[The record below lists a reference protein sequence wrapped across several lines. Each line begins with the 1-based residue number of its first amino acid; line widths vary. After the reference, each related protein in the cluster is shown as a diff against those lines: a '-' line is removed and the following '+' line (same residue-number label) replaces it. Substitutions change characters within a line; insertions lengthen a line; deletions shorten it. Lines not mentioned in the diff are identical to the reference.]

1 MSEIHQIFHKDIWKH
16 KEKLSFLAQ
25 LQIPKGLQV
34 INSGT
39 KSKLKLPRILKG
51 FKPFWK
57 NLINSI
63 KFYLPNIDL
72 KIILHWHTYIRILE
86 VPLQVRI
93 DT

>member
-1 MSEIHQIFHKDIWKH
+1 MWKH
-16 KEKLSFLAQ
+16 KEQHSFLAQ

-39 KSKLKLPRILKG
+39 KSKLKIPQILKG

-63 KFYLPNIDL
+63 KFYLPKLDL
-72 KIILHWHTYIRILE
+72 KIILCCHTCIQILE

-93 DT
+93 GT